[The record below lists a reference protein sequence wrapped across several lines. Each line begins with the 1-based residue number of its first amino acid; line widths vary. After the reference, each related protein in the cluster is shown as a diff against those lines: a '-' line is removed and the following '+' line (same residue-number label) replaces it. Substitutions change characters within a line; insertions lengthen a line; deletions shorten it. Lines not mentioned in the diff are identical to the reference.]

1 MHMLYRKI
9 FAEDGKLETEAQI
22 YNFNYKWHFKLA
34 GTFPLR
40 RALEDNRDENGR
52 YFYEKDFKE
61 EAWEQVSVPHTFND
75 KELFSTR
82 TEDEGANQTRTF
94 SFYRKRFRLPEKYR
108 GRKVIIEFEGI
119 RQSCFLYING
129 KMAGFYENGAAPFGF
144 DLTAY
149 IDYDGDNLI
158 AIATD
163 NTSTRNAPF
172 CMAETPN
179 YPDAEPGS
187 YIAGLEEDTAE
198 ECRKGVGFFWNCND
212 FNPAIGGLTKNI
224 RLHIK
229 PQVYLTLPLYTNL
242 QTSGTYIFADRF
254 EKDFT
259 DINIWAEVRNESGRN
274 INVYTEGIVI
284 DNGGHEVARITSEM
298 SEITPSELPAVP
310 PLSITPKEAYT
321 KKGNGYI
328 PINDEERL
336 PATETASSA
345 VSVIRSKGTVKNIK
359 RWCVDYPY
367 LYTVRTILYA
377 DGKAV
382 DSVETVTGFRKTAY
396 NNMRGLMI
404 NDEPVW
410 LTGYAQ
416 RSANEWAAV
425 GAANDWLKDF
435 DARLVRESNANHI
448 RWMHVAACPAD
459 IRSCDRFG
467 IVCTQPAGDKER
479 ESFGRQWKQRV
490 ELMRDVIIYFR
501 NNPSIIFW
509 EVGNNAVNAAHMR
522 EMRKVKQELDPYGGR
537 YIGCRTIN
545 TFDAVKEAEYVGTML
560 NRHAARFQ
568 SELMPVTETEYLRE
582 ESPRRVWDDFS
593 PPDYD
598 YDNIWT
604 GKGGLK
610 QSGLDVH
617 DYTAEEFAIRAALG
631 YSEFFN
637 DRMGGASGKNLYS
650 AAAALCWTD
659 SIQHG
664 RQSGSENARMSGR
677 VDGVRVR
684 KQSFDV
690 FKVMQNEAPEVK
702 IFGHWSYPQTGGDN
716 YKYPVKRF
724 NGRFW
729 EKTGEYAYRDP
740 HNKTVYVIGS
750 YPVARVE
757 LIINGT
763 TAGICKKPVYTFI
776 FPFEGIDITQSG
788 YIEARAYGYDGELI
802 ASDRIDT
809 AGEAYEIKLT
819 PHTGERGL
827 LADGEDVI
835 FFDVEVLDK
844 NGFICP
850 LCYDR
855 IDFELEG
862 PGKFLGGYN
871 SGRYNGCGKHDSV
884 IHQKHVYAEC
894 GTNRVFVRASETA
907 GEFRLTAKM
916 KGVKETTVSFASVTA
931 DTSALS
937 AQPMQRIAYSMED
950 FDGVNKYAFEP
961 IAHADAVKYTPE
973 NKTYCKVLINEDEA
987 DTHGIKVE
995 YLNDAVYGPIVY
1007 IFDRINRVYPG
1018 RIKYTYNRENG
1029 LLIFETG
1036 GHKIEL
1042 KQGRTHMIVDGGESL
1057 LNGEP
1062 IVNDD
1067 GILIAEI
1074 SAAAP
1079 YIEGAAAWYD
1089 ENVGLY
1095 RIMLNP

>member
-1 MHMLYRKI
+1 M
-9 FAEDGKLETEAQI
+9 ETESQI
-22 YNFNYKWHFKLA
+22 YNFNYGWHFKLA
-34 GTFPLR
+34 DAFPLG
-40 RALEDNRDENGR
+40 RALEYMRDENGK

-61 EAWEQVSVPHTFND
+61 DRWEQVSVPHTFND

-82 TEDEGANQTRTF
+82 IEDAGANQTRTF
-94 SFYRKRFRLPEKYR
+94 SFYRKWFKLPEQHRNK
-108 GRKVIIEFEGI
+108 KVIIEFEGI
-119 RQSCFLYING
+119 RQSCFLYVNG
-129 KMAGFYENGAAPFGF
+129 KMAGFYENGVAPFGF

-158 AIATD
+158 AVATD

-187 YIAGLEEDTAE
+187 YAAELEPGAVE
-198 ECRKGVGFFWNCND
+198 ESRKGVGFFWNCND

-229 PQVYLTLPLYTNL
+229 PRVYMTLPLYTNL
-242 QTSGTYIFADRF
+242 QTSGTYIFADNF
-254 EKDFT
+254 NG
-259 DINIWAEVRNESGRN
+259 DIAEVNIWAEVRNESGAD
-274 INVYTEGIVI
+274 ISVYTESIVI
-284 DNGGHEVARITSEM
+284 DNEGHEIARIISEK
-298 SEITPSELPAVP
+298 SDVPSAALPAVP
-310 PLSITPKEAYT
+310 PLSITPRSAYT
-321 KKGNGYI
+321 KNADHYV
-328 PINDEERL
+328 PVNDEKKL
-336 PATETASSA
+336 PATEIASKD
-345 VSVIRSKGTVKNIK
+345 VSVIKSKGTVKGIG
-359 RWCVDYPY
+359 RWRVDYPY
-367 LYTVRTILYA
+367 LYTVRTVLYA

-382 DSVETVTGFRKTAY
+382 DSVDTVTGFRKTAY
-396 NNMRGLMI
+396 DNTRGLMI

-416 RSANEWAAV
+416 RASNEWAAV

-435 DARLVRESNANHI
+435 DARLVRESSANHI

-459 IRSCDRFG
+459 IRACDRFG

-501 NNPSIIFW
+501 NSPSIVFW
-509 EVGNNAVNAAHMR
+509 EAGNNAVNAAHMR
-522 EMRKVKQELDPYGGR
+522 EMRLVKETLDPFGGR
-537 YIGCRTIN
+537 YIGCRTLN
-545 TFDAVKEAEYVGTML
+545 TIETVREAEYVGTML
-560 NRHAARFQ
+560 NRHAGRFQ
-568 SELMPVTETEYLRE
+568 SELMPITETEYLRE
-582 ESPRRVWDDFS
+582 ESPRRIWDDFS

-598 YDNIWT
+598 YDNVWT
-604 GKGGLK
+604 GKGGMK
-610 QSGLDVH
+610 QPGFDVH
-617 DYTAEEFAIRAALG
+617 DYTAGEFAIRTAMG

-637 DRMGGASGKNLYS
+637 DRIGGASGKNLYS
-650 AAAALCWTD
+650 GAAALCWTD

-677 VDGVRVR
+677 VDAVRVK

-690 FKVMQNEAPEVK
+690 FKVMQNETPEIK
-702 IFGHWSYPQTGGDN
+702 ILGHWSYPKTGGDN
-716 YKYPVKRF
+716 DKYPVKRF
-724 NGRFW
+724 NGKFW

-740 HNKTVYVIGS
+740 HKKTVYVIGS
-750 YPVARVE
+750 YPVAGVE
-757 LIINGT
+757 LIINGE
-763 TAGICKKPVYTFI
+763 TAGVCEKPVYTFV

-809 AGEAYEIKLT
+809 AGEPYEIRLV

-844 NGFICP
+844 NEFICP
-850 LCYDR
+850 CCYER

-871 SGRYNGCGKHDSV
+871 SGKYNGYGKHDSV
-884 IHQKHVYAEC
+884 IHQSYVYAEC
-894 GTNRVFVRASETA
+894 GTNRVFVRAAETA
-907 GEFRLTAKM
+907 GELRLTAKM
-916 KGVKETTVSFASVTA
+916 KGIKAAVVSFRSVPA

-937 AQPMQRIAYSMED
+937 ESAVQRIAYSMEE
-950 FDGVNKYAFEP
+950 FNGVNKYAFEP
-961 IAHADAVKYTPE
+961 ISAADKAKYAPE
-973 NKTYCKVLINEDEA
+973 DKTYCKVLINDDEA

-1018 RIKYTYNRENG
+1018 RIKYSYDEEKGR
-1029 LLIFETG
+1029 LIFETE
-1036 GHKIEL
+1036 GHKIKLE
-1042 KQGRTHMIVDGGESL
+1042 KGHTHMSVDGEESL

-1062 IVNDD
+1062 YVNDD
-1067 GILIAEI
+1067 GIFIAEI
-1074 SAAAP
+1074 SAVAS
-1079 YIEGAAAWYD
+1079 YIEGASAFYD
-1089 ENVGLY
+1089 DNVNLY
-1095 RIMLNP
+1095 RIIFEY

>member
-1 MHMLYRKI
+1 M
-9 FAEDGKLETEAQI
+9 ETESQI
-22 YNFNYKWHFKLA
+22 YNFNYQWHFKPA
-34 GTFPLR
+34 NAFPLSC
-40 RALEDNRDENGR
+40 ALDSNRDENGR

-61 EAWEQVSVPHTFND
+61 AAWEQVSVPHTLND

-82 TEDEGANQTRTF
+82 AEDAGANQTRTF
-94 SFYRKRFRLPEKYR
+94 SFYRKWFKLPDCHAGK
-108 GRKVIIEFEGI
+108 KVIIEFEGM
-119 RQSCFLYING
+119 RQSCFIYVNG
-129 KMAGFYENGAAPFGF
+129 KTAGFYENGVAPFGF

-149 IDYDGDNLI
+149 IDYEGDNLI
-158 AIATD
+158 AVATD
-163 NTSTRNAPF
+163 NTSARNAPF

-187 YIAGLEEDTAE
+187 YMTELEPGAVE
-198 ECRKGVGFFWNCND
+198 ENRKGVGFFWNCND
-212 FNPAIGGLTKNI
+212 FNPSVGGLTKNI

-242 QTSGTYIFADRF
+242 QTSGTYIFADEF
-254 EKDFT
+254 EKDLT

-274 INVYTEGIVI
+274 VNAYTEAIII
-284 DNGGHEVARITSEM
+284 DNKGQEIERIISGARGI
-298 SEITPSELPAVP
+298 PPAVLPAAP
-310 PLSITPKEAYT
+310 PLSITPREAYV
-321 KKGNGYI
+321 KDGDHYV
-328 PINDEERL
+328 PVNDEQKL
-336 PATETASSA
+336 PDTVIESKN
-345 VSVIRSKGTVKNIK
+345 VSVIKSKGTVKGIK
-359 RWCVDYPY
+359 RWGVDHPY
-367 LYTVRTILYA
+367 LYTVRTVLYA

-382 DSVETVTGFRKTAY
+382 DSADTVTGFRKTNY

-404 NDEPVW
+404 NNEPVW

-416 RSANEWAAV
+416 RAANEWAAV

-435 DARLVRESNANHI
+435 DAGLVRESNANHI

-501 NNPSIIFW
+501 NNPSIFFW
-509 EVGNNAVNAAHMR
+509 EVGNNAVNPAHMR
-522 EMRKVKQELDPYGGR
+522 EMRLVKQALDPHGGR

-545 TFDAVKEAEYVGTML
+545 TIDVVKEAEYVGTML
-560 NRHAARFQ
+560 NRHAGRFQ
-568 SELMPVTETEYLRE
+568 SELIPVTETEYLRE

-598 YDNIWT
+598 YDNIWV
-604 GKGGLK
+604 GKGGMK
-610 QSGLDVH
+610 QLGFDVH
-617 DYTAEEFAIRAALG
+617 DYTAEEFAIRAAMG

-677 VDGVRVR
+677 VDGVRVK

-690 FKVMQNEAPEVK
+690 FRVMQNEAPE
-702 IFGHWSYPQTGGDN
+702 IRILGHWSYPQPGGGN
-716 YKYPVKRF
+716 YKYAVKRF

-740 HNKTVYVIGS
+740 HNKSVYVIGS
-750 YPVARVE
+750 YPVAKIK
-757 LIINGT
+757 LIINGK
-763 TAGICKKPVYTFI
+763 TAGICEKPVHTFI

-809 AGEAYEIKLT
+809 AGEPYEIRLT

-827 LADGEDVI
+827 LADGGDVI
-835 FFDVEVLDK
+835 FFDVKVLDK

-871 SGRYNGCGKHDSV
+871 SGRYNGYGKHDSV
-884 IHQKHVYAEC
+884 IHQNHIYAEC
-894 GTNRVFVRASETA
+894 GTNRVFVRASENA
-907 GEFRLTAKM
+907 GKFRLTAKM
-916 KGVKETTVSFASVTA
+916 EGIKNTVVSFASVPA

-937 AQPMQRIAYSMED
+937 VGTVQRIAYGTEN
-950 FDGVNKYAFEP
+950 FRETNKYAFEP
-961 IAHADAVKYTPE
+961 IAGADKAKYVPE
-973 NKTYCKVLINEDEA
+973 DKICCKVLINDDEA
-987 DTHGIKVE
+987 DTHGIRVE

-1007 IFDRINRVYPG
+1007 IFDRINRIYPG
-1018 RIKYTYNRENG
+1018 RVKYTYNNADG
-1029 LLIFETG
+1029 ILIFETG

-1042 KQGRTHMIVDGGESL
+1042 KKGHTHMLVDGEENL

-1062 IVNDD
+1062 VVNDD
-1067 GILIAEI
+1067 GVLITEI

-1079 YIEGAAAWYD
+1079 YIDGAAAWYD
-1089 ENVGLY
+1089 GNVGLY
-1095 RIMLNP
+1095 RIVFDS